1 LARETQRPLLL
12 IVDDELGARQLLADL
27 LTNEGYGVMTASSGG
42 EALARVAETVPDL
55 ILLDVQ
61 MPAPN
66 GLEVCRRLRER
77 QINVP
82 IIFVTARA
90 EEVDEVAGIMAGA
103 DYYITKPFKRTHV
116 KLTVMAA
123 LRRPVSY
130 DQDSAGGRPPLRWR
144 DLTLDEERF
153 EVRLQNRRLA
163 VSRAEFQILSALMKA
178 QGRVVTRA
186 RLLEEIWEVDAALRC
201 TSRTI
206 DLHVSH
212 LRENLGEHRHLIETV
227 RGIGYRMRSEEEG
240 REDPPEEKPRR
251 R

>member
-1 LARETQRPLLL
+1 LVREAQRPLLL
-12 IVDDELGARQLLADL
+12 IVDDELGARQLLVDL
-27 LTNEGYGVMTASSGG
+27 LTDEGYAVVTASSGV
-42 EALARVAETVPDL
+42 EALARVAESPPDL

-61 MPAPN
+61 MPSPN

-103 DYYITKPFKRTHV
+103 DYYVTKPFKRTHV

-123 LRRPVSY
+123 LRSRARE
-130 DQDSAGGRPPLRWR
+130 QQGAGAGTEPLRWR
-144 DLTLDEERF
+144 ELTVDEDRF
-153 EVRLQNRRLA
+153 EVRLQNRRLP
-163 VSRAEFQILSALMKA
+163 VSRAEFQIMTALVKA

-212 LRENLGEHRHLIETV
+212 LRESLGEHRHLIETV
-227 RGIGYRMRSEEEG
+227 RGVGYRMRSEEE
-240 REDPPEEKPRR
+240 PPGDSPRAKPYGA
-251 R
+251 